1 MSRLRYLLPLGGFLV
16 LLGVL
21 IAGLVHLP
29 QKGLIPSPLIGKT
42 APQFSLPSLFA
53 GHPAVDT
60 RQLRGHWSVVNV
72 WGSWCVTCRAEHPT
86 LLMIKQQGRV
96 PIIGIDWHD
105 SDADAVNWLGQLG
118 NPYSEIAEDHDG
130 RVAIAWGV
138 YGAPES
144 FLVNPEGIV
153 VYKQI
158 GEITPDIWRKE
169 FLARIDAAPATQS
182 PAGATAGGG

>member
-1 MSRLRYLLPLGGFLV
+1 MSRYRYLLPLALFAL

-29 QKGLIPSPLIGKT
+29 QKGLIPSPLIGKP

-53 GHPAVDT
+53 GQPPVDT
-60 RQLRGHWSVVNV
+60 QQLKGHWSLVNV
-72 WGSWCVTCRAEHPT
+72 WGSWCGTCREEHST
-86 LLMIKQQGRV
+86 LLTIKQQGRV

-105 SDADAVNWLGQLG
+105 DDADAASWLGQLG
-118 NPYSEIAEDHDG
+118 NPYAQVGEDRDG
-130 RVAIAWGV
+130 RVAIEWGV

-144 FLVNPEGIV
+144 FLIDPRGVV

-158 GEITPDIWRKE
+158 GELTPDVWQTQ
-169 FLARIDAAPATQS
+169 FLARIDAVSSRQ
-182 PAGATAGGG
+182 GGSAD